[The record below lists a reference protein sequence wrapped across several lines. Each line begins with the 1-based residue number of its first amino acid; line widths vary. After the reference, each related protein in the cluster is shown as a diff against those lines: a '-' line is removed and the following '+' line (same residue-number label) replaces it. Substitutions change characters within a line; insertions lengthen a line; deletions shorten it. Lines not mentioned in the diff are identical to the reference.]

1 MRLSHDSF
9 AKLSFATD
17 RSRRLYDTPK
27 HKDLVYDIG
36 MHKGEDTEFYLRKG
50 FRVVAFEADPDL
62 VQLCTNRLKEFIDR
76 NRLTIV
82 AGAIINREAIEAG
95 QTRILFYRNDKVSV
109 WGTVCVNWAER
120 NERLGTSNSILEVD
134 VVDLARIMQQHGV
147 PHYMKID
154 IEGSDMVC
162 VNALTLFRERPD
174 YISLESDKTSFAN
187 IKREIDAFADLGYDS
202 FQVVEQSGIPHA
214 QVPPHPAQEG
224 AYVAWRFEYGSS
236 GLFGAE
242 LDGEWQ
248 SKREILRQYRVIRL
262 GYYLL
267 GDDGILNQWKF
278 RGACRLRF
286 LIGRFL
292 RLVARANVP
301 GWYDTHARLSSV
313 DARMG

>member
-1 MRLSHDSF
+1 MNALH
-9 AKLSFATD
+9 
-17 RSRRLYDTPK
+17 DTPK

-62 VQLCTNRLKEFIDR
+62 VELCRNRFRQFIDQD
-76 NRLTIV
+76 RLTIV
-82 AGAIINREAIEAG
+82 AGAIIDRDAIG
-95 QTRILFYRNDKVSV
+95 PDQQKVWFYRNNDVSV

-120 NERLGTSNSILEVD
+120 NARLGASSSILEVD
-134 VVDLARIMQQHGV
+134 VIDFARIMQQHGI

-154 IEGSDMVC
+154 IEGFDMAC
-162 VNALTLFRERPD
+162 INALRLFRERPD

-187 IKREIDAFADLGYDS
+187 IKLEIDTFARLGYDS
-202 FQVVEQSGIPHA
+202 FQAIEQSGISRA
-214 QVPPHPAQEG
+214 QIPPNPAKEG
-224 AYVAWRFEYGSS
+224 AYVPWRFENGSS

-248 SKREILRQYRVIRL
+248 SKAEILRQYRVIRL

-278 RGACRLRF
+278 RGAWMPRL
-286 LIGRFL
+286 LIRSL
-292 RLVARANVP
+292 LKLVTRANVP
-301 GWYDTHARLSSV
+301 GWYDTHARLSCK
-313 DARMG
+313 DARMV